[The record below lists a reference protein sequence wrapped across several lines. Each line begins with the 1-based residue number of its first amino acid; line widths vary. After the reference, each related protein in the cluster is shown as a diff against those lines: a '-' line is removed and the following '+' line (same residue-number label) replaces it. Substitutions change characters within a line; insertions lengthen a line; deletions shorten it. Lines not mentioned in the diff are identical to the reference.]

1 MGTQV
6 LLARD
11 LPSFFQDGA
20 ALGTIIPAN
29 VDGGPEIEQA
39 VAALLPQRQGVTP
52 RGVDQ
57 ITPALTENFESFW
70 QRPELQ
76 VEVGKDWFEANVKAT
91 LRAGVE
97 SEFGPTTKVD
107 FTAQSGN
114 ATSHTATLA
123 TAGDVGAAAGVGM
136 VAGAQGTLAGKVALA
151 RPAVSATT
159 ATSTTDQ
166 RIIRGGEPSLS
177 AKVPVDFQVTLTDA
191 RGNQVGAPASLR
203 HDVDLLVPG
212 DLGSIRPAD
221 PNSDSAAGA
230 GVGGDA
236 GASGAGGGD
245 GRRCGEGVG

>member
-1 MGTQV
+1 MLPT
-6 LLARD
+6 RD
-11 LPSFFQDGA
+11 LPSFFQNGA
-20 ALGTIIPAN
+20 ALGTIIPTN

-39 VAALLPQRQGVTP
+39 VTALLPQRQGVTP

-57 ITPALTENFESFW
+57 ITPALTENFESFLGNG
-70 QRPELQ
+70 RNFQ
-76 VEVGKDWFEANVKAT
+76 VKVGKDWFEANVKAT
-91 LRAGVE
+91 LRTGVE

-136 VAGAQGTLAGKVALA
+136 VVGAQGTLAGKVALA

-166 RIIRGGEPSLS
+166 RIIRGGEPSFS

-191 RGNQVGAPASLR
+191 RGDQVGAPASLR
-203 HDVDLLVPG
+203 HNVDLLVPG

-221 PNSDSAAGA
+221 PNLRQRGRSRG
-230 GVGGDA
+230 
-236 GASGAGGGD
+236 
-245 GRRCGEGVG
+245 GRRRWSIRRRRR